1 MLDELV
7 KKVTSD
13 KFLGE
18 SSRGKGVKVMPDSR
32 PGDVT
37 RTGSTMAV
45 SGLQFAVSVIV
56 FLFLGQWLDK
66 KFGTSPVFLFV
77 CVFVGA
83 GAALYSMYRKLNAI
97 NAAEDEM
104 RRKNK

>member
-1 MLDELV
+1 VAD
-7 KKVTSD
+7 
-13 KFLGE
+13 F
-18 SSRGKGVKVMPDSR
+18 R
-32 PGDVT
+32 PGDAPKS
-37 RTGSTMAV
+37 GGGIAGA
-45 SGLQFAVSVIV
+45 GLQFGVAVIL

-66 KFGTSPVFLFV
+66 KFGTSPIFLFV

-104 RRKNK
+104 RKKNK

>member
-1 MLDELV
+1 MADF
-7 KKVTSD
+7 KP
-13 KFLGE
+13 GE
-18 SSRGKGVKVMPDSR
+18 ASKSG
-32 PGDVT
+32 
-37 RTGSTMAV
+37 GSIAGA
-45 SGLQFAVSVIV
+45 GLQFAVAIIL

-83 GAALYSMYRKLNAI
+83 GASFYSMYRKLNAI

-104 RRKNK
+104 RKKNK